1 MSTIVKQTSR
11 QVKDAYSKRD
21 GRLSEDEVRRLEK
34 LAAADRHAEELRERD
49 KRKKEAKKRR
59 EDKERKERDA
69 RRRNGIGDATQ
80 ACGYNF
86 TQRRQKDWFRTYFRK
101 GQPKPPPKATPENTA
116 PFKSSQVSH
125 PEDIYECCEEV
136 EDDAHLGDSDSKSN
150 RDDDD
155 EGHGEDA
162 RPEGHA
168 LNVVN
173 AADHVRRQGE
183 QHCCCASVLGSIP
196 CESRSCTNSPEKKAN
211 LEASDVVEQ
220 AFEAL
225 EPASDADL
233 DKDDISGDT
242 DSTNDNDSLP
252 AHNHALAN
260 VRSSLE
266 PIDREENPW
275 STDDIDE
282 ESLLAAVQGQTPT
295 SKASLTASAAPSG
308 ELDQDLP
315 SMDTELL
322 EELLSNSQLDRD
334 LAPPATCQPCGVLSD
349 SFFSSEL
356 DLSAEELAAIEGPLL
371 QAQSRLS
378 DACVADKHNVH
389 PVAPPGALTD
399 ASSVS
404 STLDS
409 PLTPPAKHTQKRK
422 AGVMHD
428 HTVPSAKQRREP
440 IATQTSAGDSIPPP
454 SKFSTFKVDH
464 TLDTTPHESRFAAY
478 GLSTQLIQD
487 AVFDEFEI

>member
-1 MSTIVKQTSR
+1 MSTILKQTSR
-11 QVKDAYSKRD
+11 QVKDAYSKRN

-59 EDKERKERDA
+59 EDKDRKERDA

-80 ACGYNF
+80 ACGWNF

-101 GQPKPPPKATPENTA
+101 GQPKPPPKATPD
-116 PFKSSQVSH
+116 
-125 PEDIYECCEEV
+125 PEDINECCEEV
-136 EDDAHLGDSDSKSN
+136 EDAAHLGNSDSKSN
-150 RDDDD
+150 GGDDD
-155 EGHGEDA
+155 EGHDEDA
-162 RPEGHA
+162 MPEGHA
-168 LNVVN
+168 PNVVN

-183 QHCCCASVLGSIP
+183 QHCCCAPVLGSIP

-211 LEASDVVEQ
+211 LDEASDVVEQ

-233 DKDDISGDT
+233 DNDDISWDV
-242 DSTNDNDSLP
+242 DSTDDNDSLA

-260 VRSSLE
+260 LRSSLE

-322 EELLSNSQLDRD
+322 EEMLSNSQLDRD
-334 LAPPATCQPCGVLSD
+334 LAIPAT
-349 SFFSSEL
+349 F
-356 DLSAEELAAIEGPLL
+356 
-371 QAQSRLS
+371 
-378 DACVADKHNVH
+378 
-389 PVAPPGALTD
+389 
-399 ASSVS
+399 
-404 STLDS
+404 
-409 PLTPPAKHTQKRK
+409 
-422 AGVMHD
+422 
-428 HTVPSAKQRREP
+428 PSAKQRRES
-440 IATQTSAGDSIPPP
+440 IATRTSAGDSMPPP
-454 SKFSTFKVDH
+454 SKFSPFKVDH
-464 TLDTTPHESRFAAY
+464 TFDTSPRESRFAAF

-487 AVFDEFEI
+487 AAFDEFEI